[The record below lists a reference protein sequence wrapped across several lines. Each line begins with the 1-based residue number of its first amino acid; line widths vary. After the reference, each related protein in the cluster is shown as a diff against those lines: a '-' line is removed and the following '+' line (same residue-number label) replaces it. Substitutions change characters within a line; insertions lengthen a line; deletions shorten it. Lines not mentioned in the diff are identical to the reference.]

1 MRPATAVKKRKR
13 RDGERERELFKCSIE
28 ESLGDI
34 ACHFDTGRLPL
45 RLAPLVFHQV
55 QRVAQVESRN
65 LAKILESSKR
75 GVVVYIFAVDIGVRV
90 NIRSFSTRVY

>member
-1 MRPATAVKKRKR
+1 M
-13 RDGERERELFKCSIE
+13 ERERELFKCSIE

-65 LAKILESSKR
+65 LAKILESKR